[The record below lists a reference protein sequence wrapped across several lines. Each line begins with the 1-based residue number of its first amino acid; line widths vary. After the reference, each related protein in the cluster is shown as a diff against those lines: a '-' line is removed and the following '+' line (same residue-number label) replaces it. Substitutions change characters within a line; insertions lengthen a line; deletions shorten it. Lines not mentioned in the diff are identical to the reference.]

1 MRKVITVKEVG
12 EICAGAKV
20 KILPSLSSDHFL
32 KVGGALEEQ
41 EQGGGG
47 EVGCVVDPQRPHV
60 LKRVQPVRQTTSS
73 KEEPKESKKNL
84 SRWERSRVDTQQ
96 ERPVWRDSS

>member
-1 MRKVITVKEVG
+1 MAVKEVG

-20 KILPSLSSDHFL
+20 EILPCLSSDHLL

-41 EQGGGG
+41 EQCWGR
-47 EVGCVVDPQRPHV
+47 EVGCVVDPQRSHV
-60 LKRVQPVRQTTSS
+60 LKRVQPVRQTSSS
-73 KEEPKESKKNL
+73 KEQPKESKKNL

>member
-1 MRKVITVKEVG
+1 MAVKKVG

-20 KILPSLSSDHFL
+20 EILPCLSSDHLL

-41 EQGGGG
+41 EQCRGG
-47 EVGCVVDPQRPHV
+47 EVGCVVDPQRSHV

-73 KEEPKESKKNL
+73 KEQLKESKKNL

>member
-1 MRKVITVKEVG
+1 MAVKEVC

-20 KILPSLSSDHFL
+20 EILPGLSPDHFL

-41 EQGGGG
+41 EQCRGR
-47 EVGCVVDPQRPHV
+47 EVGCVVDPQRSHV
-60 LKRVQPVRQTTSS
+60 LKRVQPVRQTSSS

-84 SRWERSRVDTQQ
+84 SRWERRRVDTQQ

>member
-1 MRKVITVKEVG
+1 MAVKEVG

-20 KILPSLSSDHFL
+20 EILPGLSSDHFL
-32 KVGGALEEQ
+32 KVGGALEKQ
-41 EQGGGG
+41 EQCRGG
-47 EVGCVVDPQRPHV
+47 EVGCVVDPQRSHV
-60 LKRVQPVRQTTSS
+60 LKRVQPVRQTSSS
-73 KEEPKESKKNL
+73 KEQPKESKKNL

>member
-1 MRKVITVKEVG
+1 MAVKEVG

-20 KILPSLSSDHFL
+20 EILPGLSSDHFL
-32 KVGGALEEQ
+32 KVGGTLEEQ
-41 EQGGGG
+41 EQCGGR
-47 EVGCVVDPQRPHV
+47 EVGCVVDPQRSHV
-60 LKRVQPVRQTTSS
+60 LKRVQPVRQTSSS
-73 KEEPKESKKNL
+73 KEQPKESKKNL